1 MCKSMDWHRV
11 AGSGPVA
18 ECVCQKR
25 PKDPKTRPVQR
36 YRLKIRSGSVEME
49 GSPSG
54 KLASRSNHDGNV
66 NDTWLVCEGCVS
78 ELSECHQVRPPHQ
91 SPTSLVS

>member
-11 AGSGPVA
+11 TGSGPVA
-18 ECVCQKR
+18 EVR
-25 PKDPKTRPVQR
+25 VPKDPKTRPVQR
-36 YRLKIRSGSVEME
+36 YRLMIRIGSVEME

-54 KLASRSNHDGNV
+54 KLAWRSNHDGNV
-66 NDTWLVCEGCVS
+66 NDTWLVCRGCVS